1 MEYETAVRRVTEA
14 ETRRRIARTILEA
27 LPDWFGIR
35 ESREEYINASGTW
48 TFFAAYRQG
57 SPAGFLCLKE
67 TGKATAELAVMGVLS
82 EYHRQGIGRAL
93 FEAAREEAV
102 RRGYQFLQVKT
113 VAMGYYETYD
123 RTNRFYQ
130 SMGFQEFEVFPELW
144 DRANPCQVYVMG
156 LAGALGKETYDPDQ
170 AEAGNDPFP
179 SERIP
184 GGWDGCDRGISPS
197 AGRDLPVSGIRF

>member
-1 MEYETAVRRVTEA
+1 MEYETAVRQVTEA

-35 ESREEYINASGTW
+35 ESREEYIENSGTC
-48 TFFAAYRQG
+48 TLFAAYRQG

-102 RRGYQFLQVKT
+102 RRGYRFLQVKT

-156 LAGALGKETYDPDQ
+156 LAGALRKET
-170 AEAGNDPFP
+170 E
-179 SERIP
+179 
-184 GGWDGCDRGISPS
+184 
-197 AGRDLPVSGIRF
+197 